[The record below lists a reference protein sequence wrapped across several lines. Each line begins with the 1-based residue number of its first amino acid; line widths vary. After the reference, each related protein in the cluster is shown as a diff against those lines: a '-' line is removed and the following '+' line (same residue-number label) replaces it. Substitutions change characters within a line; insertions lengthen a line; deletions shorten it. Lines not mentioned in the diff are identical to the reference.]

1 MADDRNFDL
10 EIITPD
16 RVFWKGKAF
25 MLELNTSEGQV
36 GIYKRHIPMT
46 MILEPGIV
54 TIHLDGEKKE
64 AAVHAGFI
72 EVLPEKI
79 TVMAEIAEWPDEIDA
94 NRAIEA
100 QERAQ
105 RRLQAHDPKIDISR
119 AEIALKKSI
128 VRQELAKMR

>member
-1 MADDRNFDL
+1 MADERNFDL

-16 RVFWKGKAF
+16 RIFWKGQAN
-25 MLELNTSEGQV
+25 MLELNTTEGQV

-54 TIHLDGEKKE
+54 TIHLDGENKE

-72 EVLPEKI
+72 EILPEKI
-79 TVMAEIAEWPDEIDA
+79 TVMAEIAEWPDEIDE
-94 NRAIEA
+94 NRAREA
-100 QERAQ
+100 EERAK
-105 RRLQAHDPKIDISR
+105 RRLQAHDPKIDLSR
-119 AEIALKKSI
+119 AEIALRTAM

>member
-25 MLELNTSEGQV
+25 MLELNTSKGQV

-54 TIHLDGEKKE
+54 TIHLDGENKE

>member
-1 MADDRNFDL
+1 
-10 EIITPD
+10 
-16 RVFWKGKAF
+16 

-72 EVLPEKI
+72 KVLPEKI

-94 NRAIEA
+94 NRAREA

>member
-1 MADDRNFDL
+1 MADERNFDL

-16 RVFWKGKAF
+16 RIFWKGQAN
-25 MLELNTSEGQV
+25 MLELNTTEGQV

-54 TIHLDGEKKE
+54 TIHLDGENKE

-72 EVLPEKI
+72 EILPEKI
-79 TVMAEIAEWPDEIDA
+79 TVMAEIAEWPDEINE
-94 NRAIEA
+94 NRAREA
-100 QERAQ
+100 EERAK
-105 RRLQAHDPKIDISR
+105 RRLQAHDPKIDLSR
-119 AEIALKKSI
+119 AEIALRKAM

>member
-54 TIHLDGEKKE
+54 TIHLDGENKE